1 MKRDEGMKTIW
12 HDDGPMS
19 YDMKWNTLAKE
30 KKLAERPAD
39 GTGMSQ
45 AEQLMMK

>member
-1 MKRDEGMKTIW
+1 MKTIR

-19 YDMKWNTLAKE
+19 YDMKWNTIAKQ
-30 KKLAERPAD
+30 KSWRKDPAD
-39 GTGMSQ
+39 VTGMSQ